1 MKVQVLTSFTFG
13 DENVWTENGQTQYF
27 ASFDEAAAEL
37 EEHFRD
43 MDEAGIDYEPSDYR
57 IEDVNEQEIT
67 Q

>member
-1 MKVQVLTSFTFG
+1 MKVQVLFG
-13 DENVWTENGQTQYF
+13 VENVWTENGQTQYF
-27 ASFDEAAAEL
+27 ATFDEAAAEL

-43 MDEAGIDYEPSDYR
+43 MDESGMDYEPSDYR